1 MARGPAVAEKQARE
15 TTIRSRILRLVLVV
29 LLSAAIWTF
38 AEARSLTT
46 NTRTVTLVL
55 VAPAGSQLTGWIE
68 PEQTRRTAVTLRL
81 EGSRAALQRA
91 GQRFEEPIEL
101 LIGDGISSS
110 VGRQTISLRDT
121 LRDHAVFDR
130 LAVGLEDATPP
141 TLDVRVDELIERSV
155 PIRVLAPGAELE
167 RPPVADP
174 ASATVTGPASLLA
187 GTDVES
193 LEATVPQEELDA
205 IAGGSTAQISNMQ
218 LVIPEDWQ
226 SELVL
231 VEPESVTATLAL
243 RDTIETH
250 TMSSVPVTIRLSPT
264 QLRQWSV
271 RIAPEDSYLRDVR
284 ISGPSEAVR
293 AIAEGRSRVV
303 ATLHL
308 EGEELVEG
316 SAEFEAR
323 LSGEVEGLTFVV
335 DDPRVPVQVTGIE
348 PELPGDDS

>member
-1 MARGPAVAEKQARE
+1 MAEKQPRE
-15 TTIRSRILRLVLVV
+15 TKLRSRILRLVLVV

-46 NTRTVTLVL
+46 GTRTVTLVL
-55 VAPAGSQLTGWIE
+55 TAPAGSQLTAWVE
-68 PEQTRRTAVTLRL
+68 PDRTRRTTVTLRL

-101 LIGDGISSS
+101 LVGEGVSSTL
-110 VGRQTISLRDT
+110 GRQTISLRDT

-130 LAVGLEDATPP
+130 LAVSLEDVTPP
-141 TLDVRVDELIERSV
+141 TLDVRVDELVVQSL
-155 PIRVLAPGAELE
+155 PIRVLAPGVELE
-167 RPPVADP
+167 RPPLADP
-174 ASATVTGPASLLA
+174 ANATVTGPATLLSDA
-187 GTDVES
+187 GFET
-193 LEATVPQEELDA
+193 LEATIPQDELNA
-205 IAGGSTAQISNMQ
+205 IEGGSTGQVGNLTLNIPAPWRSD
-218 LVIPEDWQ
+218 LVR
-226 SELVL
+226 
-231 VEPESVTATLAL
+231 VEPTTVSATLSL
-243 RDTIETH
+243 RDTIESH
-250 TMSSVPVTIRLSPT
+250 TLSSVPVMIRLSPT

-284 ISGPSEAVR
+284 ISGPSEFVR
-293 AIAEGRSRVV
+293 AIADGRSRVV

-316 SAEFEAR
+316 SAEYEAR